1 MPPARRVT
9 QRRIYAPPP
18 TAHRRIA
25 RGARRPQRRP
35 PAAGRN
41 DDAAPRAT
49 FAQVEER
56 IRKATTI
63 DALDE
68 AATLIQTFGVREQ
81 KGMSATTATNQTAV
95 RWKYV
100 ADAGVPSDERTVCIA
115 VADGDESSTGLG
127 WWDSLAGCW
136 RDAANGDSLA
146 DGVYAWAEELAPPP
160 RRPVLVKAA

>member
-1 MPPARRVT
+1 
-9 QRRIYAPPP
+9 
-18 TAHRRIA
+18 
-25 RGARRPQRRP
+25 
-35 PAAGRN
+35 
-41 DDAAPRAT
+41 
-49 FAQVEER
+49 
-56 IRKATTI
+56 
-63 DALDE
+63 
-68 AATLIQTFGVREQ
+68 
-81 KGMSATTATNQTAV
+81 MSATTATNQTAV